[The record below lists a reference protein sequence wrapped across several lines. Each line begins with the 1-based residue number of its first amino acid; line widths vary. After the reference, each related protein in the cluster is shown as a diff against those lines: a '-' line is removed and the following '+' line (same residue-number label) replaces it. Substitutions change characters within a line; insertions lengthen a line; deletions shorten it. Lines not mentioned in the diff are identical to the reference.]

1 MPQAYAYLA
10 EMRSTRD
17 LLRRR
22 MHLMRQR
29 AELLG
34 HVQLTNQQ
42 YNMPEIGRKIAYRNN
57 GDGVAERFAGGGNEE
72 LLLTMKTLESIGLNV
87 PALFPTD
94 WSPTESTFFSRSQ
107 SPTATIFGCS
117 RFPAIGNRSSFWL
130 HRSTSCTATFRPTGA
145 WWRTAPMKR
154 SGNMRCMFEPCRFRT

>member
-94 WSPTESTFFSRSQ
+94 WSPTESTFFSRS
-107 SPTATIFGCS
+107 
-117 RFPAIGNRSSFWL
+117 
-130 HRSTSCTATFRPTGA
+130 
-145 WWRTAPMKR
+145 
-154 SGNMRCMFEPCRFRT
+154 